1 MQRPDWKNSVMRE
14 WKRPPTMIVHGLYPL
29 ISRVS
34 VAERSMIV
42 LLVIEYLCSM
52 LPEDLSVTMEGPWF
66 SHGDLDDLVCMA
78 ATVAY
83 RLMPDASRLVQFVD
97 EVFHQA
103 IQSCRAREE
112 VLGRFQD
119 CTEGTESVP
128 QVPQVGAPPVVEERV
143 IASRVP
149 APPSADPAS
158 GNVPLDPKLMNP
170 FSARHRINADTA
182 APGPQNDGDRSPPFI
197 PEPVPGRRSMFV
209 ESERRDMSTTPSW
222 MYQCDECGGAFTD
235 PDKLRHHREQ
245 VHSAWP
251 AQRPVVNTFRP
262 TPNPSR
268 PNPPVIRQPVY
279 APSASPEVAQIQSQI
294 SALSSMMT
302 QMQSMLSGREGTE
315 GADERPLAQR
325 RSRRTNAGAALCKEC
340 NFPTKFCE
348 CDLSADSDVEVRS
361 STRKG
366 NGGRARNALSSIA
379 GLPLSDIFKRHRVLL
394 VPEMWL
400 PYFASGAQPRDL
412 RAALEARY
420 VTDKRF
426 DNHETIKANN
436 RHMIESIM
444 LAITAALMPME
455 FERPPN
461 ELDTPSLMHSMRYL
475 QENRVRAQG
484 GEKAAQAYRET
495 VENDSGPEDERR
507 AEAAGAKVSA
517 KAEELRQTS
526 RYKPESVD
534 KPEGKKGQYKRSP
547 DAQWQKM
554 TAAEKTAWRKN
565 NPL

>member
-1 MQRPDWKNSVMRE
+1 
-14 WKRPPTMIVHGLYPL
+14 MIVRGLYP
-29 ISRVS
+29 IIARVP
-34 VAERSMIV
+34 VAERSMIM
-42 LLVIEYLCSM
+42 LLVIEYLASM
-52 LPEDLSVTMEGPWF
+52 LPDELFLGEDQWF
-66 SHGDLDDLVCMA
+66 SPGDLEDLVCMA
-78 ATVAY
+78 TTIAY
-83 RLMPDASRLVQFVD
+83 KLMPDASKLLQFVGD
-97 EVFHQA
+97 VFEQA
-103 IQSCRAREE
+103 VQSCRAREE
-112 VLGRFQD
+112 VLDACRG
-119 CTEGTESVP
+119 
-128 QVPQVGAPPVVEERV
+128 EERIDPPREV
-143 IASRVP
+143 RVHGGTMAAAATEVVPVSGGNTHTVVPTDATERQRAMRVP
-149 APPSADPAS
+149 VPPQS
-158 GNVPLDPKLMNP
+158 GQPDVTI
-170 FSARHRINADTA
+170 SARQRILMRPAESMETDNERQT
-182 APGPQNDGDRSPPFI
+182 SPPYVQ
-197 PEPVPGRRSMFV
+197 EPVPARRSMFV
-209 ESERRDMSTTPSW
+209 ESERRDMSQTPAW
-222 MYQCDECGGAFTD
+222 MFQCDECGGAFVEAE
-235 PDKLRHHREQ
+235 KLRIHREA
-245 VHSAWP
+245 VHSVWP
-251 AQRPVVNTFRP
+251 DQRPVARP
-262 TPNPSR
+262 AQANA
-268 PNPPVIRQPVY
+268 PVHHTQ
-279 APSASPEVAQIQSQI
+279 PSASPEVAQIQSQV
-294 SALSSMMT
+294 SALTTLVSQMRSMM
-302 QMQSMLSGREGTE
+302 SGEGGDERTLAQRRTE
-315 GADERPLAQR
+315 GGDERPLAQR

-348 CDLSADSDVEVRS
+348 CDLSAESDVEVRS
-361 STRKG
+361 STRNKG
-366 NGGRARNALSSIA
+366 NGGRARYALSSIA

-420 VTDKRF
+420 VNDKRF

-475 QENRVRAQG
+475 QENRVRAKG

-534 KPEGKKGQYKRSP
+534 KPEGKKGQYKRCP

-554 TAAEKTAWRKN
+554 SAAEKTAWRKN